1 MFFIGLFVGIFI
13 IGFGLTFFS
22 SVGAIEMYNEEE
34 DKE

>member
-1 MFFIGLFVGIFI
+1 MFFIGLFLGIFI

-22 SVGAIEMYNEEE
+22 SIGIEEMYEEEE